1 MKNNLFIIA
10 QSGWSY
16 VGSSFIAFLLFGL
29 IGWGFMA
36 LLAFGMMLL
45 FAYLFRNPERESLH
59 FEPHAIVSPVDGEV
73 ISINELDAEGEYAY
87 RVDVLSGYKDLAILR
102 SPIDAKHL
110 DIESTKGAR
119 LSMNSPRFEALS
131 EFSELVFEG
140 EFVKVK
146 VIHRLTQ
153 SFAPLTLDVSKDEKI
168 YQGMRYGVMQCGVT
182 SIYFPA
188 NVRLDLQLHQ
198 QLVASHSLLGF
209 VS

>member
-16 VGSSFIAFLLFGL
+16 VGAAFIAFLLFGL
-29 IGWGFMA
+29 VGWGFMA
-36 LLAFGMMLL
+36 LLAFAMMLL

-73 ISINELDAEGEYAY
+73 ISISELDTENEYAY
-87 RVDVLSGYKDLAILR
+87 RVDILSSYKDLAILR

-110 DIESTKGAR
+110 NIKSIKGAR
-119 LSMNSPRFEALS
+119 LSPNSPSFEALS

-146 VIHRLTQ
+146 VVHRLTQ
-153 SFAPLTLDVSKDEKI
+153 SFAPLTLDIKKDEKI
-168 YQGMRYGVMQCGVT
+168 YQGMRYGAMQCGVT
-182 SIYFPA
+182 SIYFPS
-188 NVRLDLQLHQ
+188 NVRLDLAVHQ
-198 QLVASHSLLGF
+198 QLEASLSLLGF
-209 VS
+209 AS